1 MTIYSYSRITTFEK
15 CPLKFKFR
23 YIDRLKPEIKQ
34 FIEGFLG
41 NQVHKTL
48 EWIYKQINIKESL
61 KLDQVIEY
69 FAKEWTQNFNKEIKI
84 IKKEHTSEDYFNQGI
99 KFLIDYFFRHS
110 PFKDNT
116 IATEKRIFFKLDIE
130 GKYKLQGYIDRIVHH
145 KDKGIYEIHDYKT
158 SSFLK
163 TQEELDKDEQLALY
177 GLAIKNNFENVK
189 EILLVWHFL
198 AFNEIRISKR
208 TEVQFEELK
217 KQIIN
222 KINKIEAAK
231 NFEPNP
237 SPLCKWCEF
246 KSYCPLFKKIK

>member
-1 MTIYSYSRITTFEK
+1 MTIYSYSRISTFEK

-23 YIDRLKPEIKQ
+23 YIDKLKPEVKQ
-34 FIEGFLG
+34 FIEAFLG

-48 EWIYKQINIKESL
+48 EWIYKQINTSESL

-69 FAKEWTQNFNKEIKI
+69 FAKEWAQNFNKEIKI
-84 IKKEHTSEDYFNQGI
+84 IKKENTSEDYFNQGI
-99 KFLIDYFFRHS
+99 KFLIDYFLRHS

-116 IATEKRIFFKLDIE
+116 IATEKRIFLKLDME

-145 KDKGIYEIHDYKT
+145 KDRGIYEIHDYKT
-158 SSFLK
+158 SNFLK
-163 TQEELDKDEQLALY
+163 SQEELDKDEQLGLY
-177 GLAIKNNFENVK
+177 GLAVKNNFEDVK

-208 TEVQFEELK
+208 TEIQFKELK
-217 KQIIN
+217 KQIIE
-222 KINKIEAAK
+222 KINKIESAK

-237 SPLCKWCEF
+237 GPLCKWCEF
-246 KSYCPLFKKIK
+246 RNYCPLFKKMK